1 VFGGGIVKME
11 LFRGLI
17 VILVLICSLVLATPA
32 SATRGPAIT
41 SRRDEGRT
49 AAKFVQAD
57 GLCPLDFSILSK
69 YTWIKDV
76 CRLRPAVLSN
86 TTDANRTCCIAAL
99 SGIGLALAEHL
110 RVTGLFGL
118 RDKAMV
124 NACLSSFQTQLK
136 TTGVTR
142 NVAKECFVNA
152 STGESNPF
160 LFTRGPLMCQGIQTK
175 ADFQRVAGTKL
186 GIDLSSCEGDLGND
200 GQCTL
205 CVKEIQNAVTLLT
218 NFNVSTSPDCFDY
231 VILYSAGVVN
241 LAGPWDSGTS
251 YCLLAVATDRDV
263 SSGSS
268 IHCCS
273 SFEGPRFF
281 GDGSEEMMRNASC
294 FGISFPVI
302 N

>member
-1 VFGGGIVKME
+1 MFRMEKME
-11 LFRGLI
+11 FFRGLI
-17 VILVLICSLVLATPA
+17 LILVLICSLVLATPA
-32 SATRGPAIT
+32 SAARGPAIT
-41 SRRDEGRT
+41 SRRDEGRRT
-49 AAKFVQAD
+49 AKFVQAD

-86 TTDANRTCCIAAL
+86 ATDRSSTCCIAAL
-99 SGIGLALAEHL
+99 SGMSLALAEYL
-110 RVTGLFGL
+110 RVTGLFVL
-118 RDKAMV
+118 QDQAMV

-152 STGESNPF
+152 STGESNPY
-160 LFTRGPLMCQGIQTK
+160 LFTRGPLKCQGIQTK

-205 CVKEIQNAVTLLT
+205 CVEEIRNAVNLLT
-218 NFNVSTSPDCFDY
+218 KLNDSTSPVCFDY

-251 YCLLAVATDRDV
+251 YCILAVATDRDV
-263 SSGSS
+263 SGSS
-268 IHCCS
+268 IDCCS
-273 SFEGPRFF
+273 SYQAQFF
-281 GDGSEEMMRNASC
+281 SEMDQRK
-294 FGISFPVI
+294 
-302 N
+302 